1 MGVVAC
7 APLTAVNRDGVGRV
21 EAMIPGK
28 FAYLAARAVSE
39 AIDVL
44 GRHPDEAK
52 LLAGGQSLIPMMK
65 LRLAA
70 PEILVDISQIRDLA
84 YVREEDGHLVIGAL
98 TRESDLESDGLVARR
113 YPMLVDT
120 CRVIA
125 DPIVRNLATVGGNLA
140 HADPANDHP
149 ATMLA
154 LRAQVVASGPN
165 GTRTIPIDD
174 FFVDTFE
181 TALEPAE
188 ILTAIRVPAPDERS
202 GGAYLKLER
211 KVGDYGIAG
220 AAAYLV
226 LDGNGRVQQVGI
238 GLTNVGP
245 KPLRARDAETFL
257 AGLMPTEENLR
268 GAAERAAAASAPTS
282 DLRGPA
288 EYKRAVVRTLTL
300 RALSRA
306 VERAQN
312 GHASQ
317 NGGAA

>member
-1 MGVVAC
+1 
-7 APLTAVNRDGVGRV
+7 
-21 EAMIPGK
+21 MIPGK
-28 FAYLAARAVSE
+28 FAYLTARTVSE
-39 AIDVL
+39 AVDVL
-44 GRHPDEAK
+44 GRHSDEAK

-70 PEILVDISQIRDLA
+70 PEILVDISQIGDLA
-84 YVREEDGHLVIGAL
+84 YVREEHGHLVIGAL
-98 TRESDLESDGLVARR
+98 TRESDLETDALVGER

-154 LRAQVVASGPN
+154 LRAQVVATGPN

-188 ILTAIRVPAPDERS
+188 ILTAIRVPSPVEHS

-220 AAAYLV
+220 AGAYIV
-226 LDGNGRVQQVGI
+226 LDGNGRVQQAGI

-245 KPLRARDAETFL
+245 KPLRAADAESFL
-257 AGLMPTEENLR
+257 AGEMPTEENLR
-268 GAAERAAAASAPTS
+268 GAAERAAAASEPTS

-288 EYKRAVVRTLTL
+288 EYKRAIVRTLTF
-300 RALSRA
+300 RALGRA

-312 GHASQ
+312 GTVS
-317 NGGAA
+317 

>member
-1 MGVVAC
+1 
-7 APLTAVNRDGVGRV
+7 
-21 EAMIPGK
+21 MIPGK
-28 FAYLAARAVSE
+28 FAYLAARTVSE
-39 AIDVL
+39 AVDVL

-70 PEILVDISQIRDLA
+70 PDILVDISQIADLA
-84 YVREEDGHLVIGAL
+84 YVREENGHLAIGAL
-98 TRESDLESDGLVARR
+98 TRESDLEGDTLVAAR

-120 CRVIA
+120 CQVIA

-154 LRAQVVASGPN
+154 LRAEVVAVGPN
-165 GTRTIPIDD
+165 GTRAIPIDD

-181 TALEPAE
+181 TALDPAE
-188 ILTAIRVPAPDERS
+188 ILTEIRVPAPVEHS

-220 AAAYLV
+220 VGAHVV
-226 LDGNGRVQQVGI
+226 LSGDGRVQRVGI

-268 GAAERAAAASAPTS
+268 GAAERAAAASEPVS

-288 EYKRAVVRTLTL
+288 EYKRAIVRTLTL
-300 RALSRA
+300 RALARA

-312 GHASQ
+312 GTSSQ
-317 NGGAA
+317 NGGSA

>member
-1 MGVVAC
+1 
-7 APLTAVNRDGVGRV
+7 
-21 EAMIPGK
+21 MIPGK
-28 FAYLAARAVSE
+28 FAYVAARTVSE
-39 AIDVL
+39 AVDVL

-70 PEILVDISQIRDLA
+70 PEILVDISRLQDLA
-84 YVREEDGHLVIGAL
+84 YVREENGHLAIGAL
-98 TRESDLESDGLVARR
+98 TKESDLETDPLVAER
-113 YPMLVDT
+113 YPMLADT

-140 HADPANDHP
+140 HGDPANDHP

-154 LRAQVVASGPN
+154 LRAEIVATGPN
-165 GTRTIPIDD
+165 GSRIIPIDD

-181 TALEPAE
+181 TALETAE
-188 ILTAIRVPAPDERS
+188 ILTEIRVPAPRARS

-220 AAAYLV
+220 AGAYLV
-226 LDGNGRVQQVGI
+226 LDGNGRVEQAGI

-245 KPLRARDAETFL
+245 TPIRARDAEGFL
-257 AGLMPTEENLR
+257 SGLLPTEESLS
-268 GAAERAAAASAPTS
+268 GAADRAAAVCQPTS

-288 EYKRAVVRTLTL
+288 EYKRAVVRTLTF

-306 VERAQN
+306 AERALN
-312 GHASQ
+312 GSAP
-317 NGGAA
+317 

>member
-1 MGVVAC
+1 
-7 APLTAVNRDGVGRV
+7 
-21 EAMIPGK
+21 MIPGK
-28 FAYLAARAVSE
+28 FAYVAARTLQE

-70 PEILVDISQIRDLA
+70 PEILVDISQLADLSQ
-84 YVREEDGHLVIGAL
+84 VREEDGHLVIGAL
-98 TRESDLESDGLVARR
+98 ARESDLETDTLATSR

-120 CRVIA
+120 CQVIA

-154 LRAQVVASGPN
+154 LRAQIVATGPD
-165 GTRTIPIDD
+165 GVRTIPVDD
-174 FFVDTFE
+174 FFVDTFT

-188 ILTAIRVPAPDERS
+188 ILTAIRVPAPVEHS

-220 AAAYLV
+220 VGAYLV
-226 LDGNGRVQQVGI
+226 LDGNGRVAQAGI

-245 KPLRARDAETFL
+245 TPIRAREAETFL
-257 AGLMPTEENLR
+257 SGQMPTEENLR
-268 GAAERAAAASAPTS
+268 GAAERAAAASEPTS

-288 EYKRAVVRTLTL
+288 EYKRAVVRTLTI
-300 RALSRA
+300 RALSKA

-312 GHASQ
+312 GHDHQYGSTGQ
-317 NGGAA
+317 NGGAS

>member
-1 MGVVAC
+1 
-7 APLTAVNRDGVGRV
+7 
-21 EAMIPGK
+21 MIPGK
-28 FAYLAARAVSE
+28 FAYVAARTVQE

-70 PEILVDISQIRDLA
+70 PEILVDISQLADLA
-84 YVREEDGHLVIGAL
+84 QVREENGQLVIGAL
-98 TRESDLESDGLVARR
+98 TRESDLETDPLVTSR
-113 YPMLVDT
+113 YPMLADT
-120 CRVIA
+120 CQVIA

-154 LRAQVVASGPN
+154 LRAEIVATGPD
-165 GTRTIPIDD
+165 GARTIPIDD
-174 FFVDTFE
+174 FFVDTF
-181 TALEPAE
+181 TTVLGPAE
-188 ILTAIRVPAPDERS
+188 ILTAIRVPAPTEHS

-220 AAAYLV
+220 AGAYLV
-226 LDGNGRVQQVGI
+226 LDGNGKVRQAGI

-245 KPLRARDAETFL
+245 TPIRARDAETFL
-257 AGLMPTEENLR
+257 MGLMPTEENLR
-268 GAAERAAAASAPTS
+268 GAAERAAAASQPVS

-288 EYKRAVVRTLTL
+288 EYKRAVVRTLTF
-300 RALSRA
+300 RALSKA
-306 VERAQN
+306 AERAQHGSQN

-317 NGGAA
+317 NGGAS